1 MSRRDSYLDA
11 MLKHLGATYY
21 QTLEGE
27 ATSSDVDR
35 AIASVREEM
44 THHPGQYPVLERGE
58 HGRPA
63 GRWRV
68 RDVMRTDAVTVGK
81 RAPVTDIA
89 RLMSDHRVSAMP
101 VLADNGQVAGVVSE
115 ADLLRGRKH
124 QSGHMP
130 GRAGRPGDT
139 AAQLM
144 TAPAISVGPEASLAA
159 VARQMD
165 QHHLRML
172 PVVDADERLLGV
184 VSRRNLL
191 SVFLRTDKEIASEV
205 RSVLHNVLLLPG
217 GSVRVSVRD
226 GVVTLSGHVDADVT
240 RRAAVELA
248 HNVFAV
254 LDVINK
260 LTGPVSAGR
269 AAAEPQL

>member
-35 AIASVREEM
+35 AVASVREEM
-44 THHPGQYPVLERGE
+44 AHRPGQYPVLERGE

-68 RDVMRTDAVTVGK
+68 RDVMRTDPVTAGQ
-81 RAPVTDIA
+81 RTSVTDIA
-89 RLMSDHRVSAMP
+89 RLMSDHRVSDMP
-101 VLADNGQVAGVVSE
+101 VLADDGQVAGVVSE
-115 ADLLRGRKH
+115 ADLLRARRH
-124 QSGHMP
+124 QSAHMP
-130 GRAGRPGDT
+130 GRAGQPGDT

-144 TAPAISVGPEASLAA
+144 TSPAISIGPDASLAA
-159 VARQMD
+159 AARQMD
-165 QHHLRML
+165 QHRLRML
-172 PVVDADERLLGV
+172 PVVDPDGRLLGV

-254 LDVINK
+254 VDVINK
-260 LTGPVSAGR
+260 LTNPVSAGR